1 MLEQTNLPIM
11 KKAVRVVRDMSDDTR
26 IREAARIREKALHD
40 EASALKNARMEG
52 MEEGMA
58 QGMARGRADERN
70 NIINKLRLAGFSD
83 EQINSILGS

>member
-1 MLEQTNLPIM
+1 MKYIMSEQTNLSIT

-52 MEEGMA
+52 MEEGANSVIKKM
-58 QGMARGRADERN
+58 
-70 NIINKLRLAGFSD
+70 RLAGLSD
-83 EQINSILGS
+83 EQINRILSYND

>member
-1 MLEQTNLPIM
+1 MKYIMSEHTNLPIM

-52 MEEGMA
+52 MEEGANSVIKKMC
-58 QGMARGRADERN
+58 
-70 NIINKLRLAGFSD
+70 LAGLSD
-83 EQINSILGS
+83 EQINRILSYND

>member
-1 MLEQTNLPIM
+1 MPKQTNLPIT

-52 MEEGMA
+52 RAEE
-58 QGMARGRADERN
+58 RTD
-70 NIINKLRLAGFSD
+70 IINKLRLAGFSD
-83 EQINSILGS
+83 EQINGILGS

>member
-52 MEEGMA
+52 RAEE
-58 QGMARGRADERN
+58 RTD
-70 NIINKLRLAGFSD
+70 IINKLRLAGFSD
-83 EQINSILGS
+83 EQINGILGA